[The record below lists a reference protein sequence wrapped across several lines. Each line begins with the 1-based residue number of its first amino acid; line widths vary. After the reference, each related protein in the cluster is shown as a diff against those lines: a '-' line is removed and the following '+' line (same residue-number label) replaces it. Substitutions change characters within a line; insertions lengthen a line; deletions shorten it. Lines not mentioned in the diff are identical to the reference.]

1 MRRAAAAGARL
12 RSNKR
17 RKTACGA
24 AIACRGAKESV
35 HTDCIEREVICMKRM
50 FLLLC
55 ALLLLPALCFA
66 EAVDIGV
73 LVPMA
78 HEAQAGGEPVALY
91 CAPTQG
97 AYRHDELTID
107 LGEPYVCFGQYD
119 CWAMVAAGTPDAM
132 GPAGWVETAAL
143 DIEQGSELSFSDA
156 YQEMVEDDTF
166 LTDEPWAGEP
176 AQLMSLPRGTIVTLL
191 AQYEGWG
198 YVQCEIDGIFVR
210 GFLPLEAIL

>member
-1 MRRAAAAGARL
+1 
-12 RSNKR
+12 
-17 RKTACGA
+17 
-24 AIACRGAKESV
+24 
-35 HTDCIEREVICMKRM
+35 MKHM

-66 EAVDIGV
+66 EEVDIGV
-73 LVPMA
+73 LVPIA
-78 HEAQAGGEPVALY
+78 HEAQANAGPVALY

-107 LGEPYVCFGQYD
+107 LSEPFVCFGQYD

-143 DIEQGSELSFSDA
+143 DEAQVSELPFSDR

-166 LTDEPWAGEP
+166 LTDEPWAQEP
-176 AQLMSLPRGTIVTLL
+176 AHVIDLPHGTIVALL

-198 YVQCEIDGIFVR
+198 YVQCEMEDIFLR
-210 GFLPLEAIL
+210 GFLPLETIL